1 MVSSAKNP
9 VSPGGVEIIYVVED
23 EMSLRRPTCDYLKQK
38 GLHGNGGLER

>member
-9 VSPGGVEIIYVVED
+9 VSPGGVETIYVVED
-23 EMSLRRPTCDYLKQK
+23 EMSLRRPTRDSLKQK